1 MTAGKGTLPGKV
13 MGEFP
18 GMTPIEKLE
27 ADFRRL
33 ARDAQ
38 KRADLEEYRDHPD
51 MPTTRWMR
59 NHAIALTY
67 LLAAG
72 KVRRVRASEVKK
84 AT

>member
-1 MTAGKGTLPGKV
+1 MTAGKGTLPGKI

-33 ARDAQ
+33 ARVARKEAEFQ
-38 KRADLEEYRDHPD
+38 EYLYGRNEEPSGWSRL
-51 MPTTRWMR
+51 
-59 NHAIALTY
+59 NAIAVTY
-67 LLAAG
+67 IVAAE
-72 KVRRVRASEVKK
+72 KVRRVRASEGKK